1 MENELTQTTDAEALA
16 RIASLCT
23 ENGFG
28 VKNIGMSGQYADYD
42 GKVRRH
48 FNVELTID
56 TPAAGA

>member
-1 MENELTQTTDAEALA
+1 MENELTQMTDAGALA
-16 RIASLCT
+16 RIAALCT
-23 ENGFG
+23 ESGFG

-56 TPAAGA
+56 VPVEGA